1 MRRTDNLNVREIK
14 PLIAPEKLKAEM
26 PVTDRAISTVTAAR
40 ENVARILHGQDD
52 RLLAIVGPCSIH
64 DSSEALDYAGRLAEL
79 SAELSDSL
87 CILMRTYFEKPRTTV
102 GWRGM
107 INDPYLDGSCDM
119 DVGLRRARQLLLDIN
134 DMGIGT
140 ATEFLEP
147 IVPQY
152 LCDLV
157 SWCAIGARTTESQT
171 HREMASGLSM
181 PVGFKNSTDGNLDIA
196 ADAMVASRAEHTF
209 MGIDGRGMTSIV
221 TTKGNDLVHMI
232 LRGGRHGPNYDPANV
247 ASAIRL
253 LQDRDLSPLLMI
265 DCSHANSGKRH
276 ENQGMVLDSIV
287 HQRCER
293 EKSIMGFMIES
304 SIHAGSQTVDKGDV
318 KPAYGVSITDQCI
331 GWEETEEILRKTRDT
346 MQRED

>member
-1 MRRTDNLNVREIK
+1 MAGTDNLNVGEIRM
-14 PLIAPEKLKAEM
+14 LISPNDLKAEI
-26 PVTDRAISTVTAAR
+26 PVTEKADSTVTTAR
-40 ENVARILHGQDD
+40 ESISRILLGQDD

-64 DSSEALDYAGRLAEL
+64 DPSEALDYAGRLAEL

-87 CILMRTYFEKPRTTV
+87 YILMRTYFEKPRTTV
-102 GWRGM
+102 GWRGL

-119 DVGLRRARQLLLDIN
+119 DAGLRSARRLLMGIN
-134 DMGIGT
+134 EMGIGA

-181 PVGFKNSTDGNLDIA
+181 PVGFKNSTDGNLNIA
-196 ADAMVASRAEHTF
+196 ADAMVSSRAKHTF
-209 MGIDGRGMTSIV
+209 LGIDGSGRTSIV
-221 TTKGNDLVHMI
+221 NTKGNDLVHMI
-232 LRGGRHGPNYDPANV
+232 LRGGRHGPNYDPGNIA
-247 ASAIRL
+247 AAKRL
-253 LQDRDLSPLLMI
+253 LKDRDLPPLIMI

-276 ENQGMVLDSIV
+276 ENQRMVLDSLV

-293 EKSIMGFMIES
+293 EKSIMGFMLES
-304 SIHAGSQTVDKGDV
+304 SLLAGRQTIDKDNM
-318 KPAYGVSITDQCI
+318 KPVYGVSITDECI
-331 GWEETEEILRKTRDT
+331 GWEETDEILRKAGDVLGS
-346 MQRED
+346 